1 MEPQPQQ
8 NVVSPLPVISLLELA
23 QFLKERARRI
33 AFVTLLFM
41 ILGVVWALTRPVEFS
56 SSVRVLPELEA
67 KASGTLSK
75 LGSLAGLAGINL
87 NDVNS
92 TEAVRPDLYPNVLQ
106 STPFALHMMKQK
118 VFVPEQN
125 KELSLIE
132 YLSQSKNSGFS
143 FSPIGWV
150 MGLFSSQTPVPLHA
164 STKPE
169 TVLHLTKEEHEML
182 EQLQERIQA
191 NLDKKTGIISIVVK
205 MPNPIVAANVANIAT
220 DYLRDYVTTYRTGKT
235 IQELKLLTA
244 QTNDSKKRYEQAQFN
259 LSSRKDQNLN
269 LVMNTAM
276 DRIEKLRYDR
286 DLAYSI
292 YSELSKKLEEVKIR
306 LQEETP
312 VFKILE
318 PSVVPLKKSEPKR
331 TAIVLFFTVVGMLG
345 CTGYLF
351 LKKYGGRILSA

>member
-1 MEPQPQQ
+1 METQPRYTPA
-8 NVVSPLPVISLLELA
+8 SPPPVISLLELA
-23 QFLKERARRI
+23 QFLRERVFKI
-33 AFVTLLFM
+33 ALITLVFM
-41 ILGVVWALTRPVEFS
+41 VLGIVWALTRPVEFTG
-56 SSVRVLPELEA
+56 SVRVLPELEV
-67 KASGTLSK
+67 KGGGKLSK
-75 LGSLAGLAGINL
+75 LGSLASLAGIDL

-92 TEAVRPDLYPNVLQ
+92 TDAVRPDLYPNVLQ
-106 STPFALHMMKQK
+106 STPFALYMMQTK
-118 VFVPEQN
+118 VFVPAQN
-125 KELSLIE
+125 KELSLLK
-132 YLSQSKNSGFS
+132 YLSQSKEGGVS

-150 MGLFSSQTPVPLHA
+150 MRLFSSQAPIPQHR
-164 STKPE
+164 SPKPE
-169 TVLHLTKEEHEML
+169 TVLRLTQQEHEMV
-182 EQLQERIQA
+182 EELQNRIQA
-191 NLDKKTGIISIVVK
+191 NLDKKTGVISIVVK
-205 MPNPIVAANVANIAT
+205 MPDPTIAATVATIAT

-235 IQELKLLTA
+235 NQELKLLTA
-244 QTNDSKKRYEQAQFN
+244 QTNDSKKRYEQAQYN

-331 TAIVLFFTVVGMLG
+331 TAIVLVFIVIGLLG
-345 CTGYLF
+345 GTGFLF
-351 LKKYGGRILSA
+351 LKKYGGRILAA

>member
-1 MEPQPQQ
+1 METQPRYTPT
-8 NVVSPLPVISLLELA
+8 SPPPVISLLELA
-23 QFLKERARRI
+23 QFLRERVFKI
-33 AFVTLLFM
+33 ALVTFIFM
-41 ILGVVWALTRPVEFS
+41 GLGIMWALTRSVEFTG
-56 SSVRVLPELEA
+56 SVRVLPELEIKSNGA
-67 KASGTLSK
+67 FSK
-75 LGSLAGLAGINL
+75 LGSLAGLAGIDL

-92 TEAVRPDLYPNVLQ
+92 TDAVRPDLYPNVLQ

-125 KELSLIE
+125 KALSLIE
-132 YLSQSKNSGFS
+132 YLSKNKAGGFS

-150 MGLFSSQTPVPLHA
+150 MGLFSSPTPVPLHA

-169 TVLHLTKEEHEML
+169 TVLQLTKEEHEMV

-205 MPNPIVAANVANIAT
+205 MPDPIVAANVANIAT
-220 DYLRDYVTTYRTGKT
+220 DYLRDYVTSYRTGKT
-235 IQELKLLTA
+235 IQELKLLTD

-331 TAIVLFFTVVGMLG
+331 TTIVLFFTVVGMLG

>member
-1 MEPQPQQ
+1 METQPPY
-8 NVVSPLPVISLLELA
+8 SPASPPPVISLLELA
-23 QFLKERARRI
+23 QFLRVRFLKI
-33 AFVTLLFM
+33 ALITLVFM
-41 ILGVVWALTRPVEFS
+41 VLGIVWAFTRPVEFTG
-56 SSVRVLPELEA
+56 SVRVLPELEV
-67 KASGTLSK
+67 KGGGTLSK
-75 LGSLAGLAGINL
+75 LGSLAGLAGIDL

-92 TEAVRPDLYPNVLQ
+92 TDAVRPDLYPNVLQ
-106 STPFALHMMKQK
+106 STPFALYMMKQK

-125 KELSLIE
+125 KELSLIQ
-132 YLSQSKNSGFS
+132 YLTQNKEGGVS
-143 FSPIGWV
+143 FSLIGWI
-150 MGLFSSQTPVPLHA
+150 MGWFRSQTPVPQQV

-169 TVLHLTKEEHEML
+169 TVLRLTKEEHEGV
-182 EQLQERIQA
+182 EELQDRIQA

-205 MPNPIVAANVANIAT
+205 MPDPIIAATVANIAT

-235 IQELKLLTA
+235 IQELKLLTT